1 MRKLGKWVVR
11 AAVALVVV
19 YALLTAGLY
28 WAMCQ
33 PIDRFAR
40 IMARVPGI
48 AFAVFPFVP
57 LWNSARGGD
66 LQVGDPAPDFTLET
80 TDKSAKVQLAS
91 FRGQKPVVLVF
102 GSYT

>member
-1 MRKLGKWVVR
+1 MRKLLKWTVR
-11 AAVALVVV
+11 GVVV
-19 YALLTAGLY
+19 LAVVYGLLTAGLY

-33 PIDRFAR
+33 PVDRFTR

-48 AFAVFPFVP
+48 AFAVLPFVP

-66 LQVGDPAPDFTLET
+66 LQVGDAAPDFNLEK
-80 TDKSAKVQLAS
+80 TDKSGKVQLTS

>member
-1 MRKLGKWVVR
+1 MRRLRKWIVR
-11 AAVALVVV
+11 SVVV
-19 YALLTAGLY
+19 LAVVYGLLSAGLY
-28 WAMCQ
+28 WAMRQ
-33 PIDRFAR
+33 PVDRFAGV
-40 IMARVPGI
+40 MARVPGI
-48 AFAVFPFVP
+48 AFAVLPFVP

>member
-1 MRKLGKWVVR
+1 MRKLLKWVLRGV
-11 AAVALVVV
+11 VALVVV

-33 PIDRFAR
+33 PVDRFAR

-48 AFAVFPFVP
+48 AFAVLPFVP

-66 LQVGDPAPDFTLET
+66 LQVGDPAPDFELEK
-80 TDKSAKVQLAS
+80 TDKSGKVQLAS
-91 FRGQKPVVLVF
+91 FRGQRPVVLVF

>member
-1 MRKLGKWVVR
+1 MRKLLSWTLKVV
-11 AAVALVVV
+11 VALAVV

-28 WAMCQ
+28 WTMRQ
-33 PIDRFAR
+33 PMERFTA

-48 AFAVFPFVP
+48 AFAVLPFVP

-66 LQVGDPAPDFTLET
+66 LRVGDPAPDFTLEK
-80 TDKSAKVQLAS
+80 TDKSAMVQLSS

>member
-1 MRKLGKWVVR
+1 MRKFLRWSLRVV
-11 AAVALVVV
+11 AALAVV

-33 PIDRFAR
+33 PVDRFTR

-48 AFAVFPFVP
+48 AFAVLPFVP

-66 LQVGDPAPDFTLET
+66 LQVGDAAPDFHLEK
-80 TDKSAKVQLAS
+80 TDKSGKVQLS
-91 FRGQKPVVLVF
+91 SWRGQRPVVLVF

>member
-1 MRKLGKWVVR
+1 MSQFASRTVRVV
-11 AAVALVVV
+11 AALAAV

-33 PIDRFAR
+33 PIERFTR
-40 IMARVPGI
+40 IMAQVPGV

-57 LWNSARGGD
+57 LWNVARSGD
-66 LQVGDPAPDFTLET
+66 LQVGDMAPDFTLET
-80 TDKSAKVQLAS
+80 TDQSGTVQLAS

>member
-1 MRKLGKWVVR
+1 MRKLVKWVVR
-11 AAVALVVV
+11 GVVVLAVV

-33 PIDRFAR
+33 PVDRFAR

-48 AFAVFPFVP
+48 AFAVLPFVP

-66 LQVGDPAPDFTLET
+66 LQVGDPAPDFHLEK
-80 TDKSAKVQLAS
+80 TDKSGKVQLAS

>member
-1 MRKLGKWVVR
+1 MRKPLKWVLRIV
-11 AAVALVVV
+11 VALAVV
-19 YALLTAGLY
+19 YAVLTAGLY
-28 WAMCQ
+28 WAMRQ
-33 PIDRFAR
+33 PVDRFTR

-48 AFAVFPFVP
+48 AFAVLPFVP

-66 LQVGDPAPDFTLET
+66 LQVGDAAPDFTLEK
-80 TDKSAKVQLAS
+80 TDKSSKVQLAS